1 MRISKRQL
9 KRIIREEYSKLR
21 HQGLIRE
28 MRDGMPPF
36 PFGSDADPDV
46 ISAMFDAGETDYYE
60 GQYGD
65 SLPPN
70 AGPEMKSAYDDGYA
84 VAKHEDTYADNY
96 EPEDY
101 LRPRGKSIRVTPM
114 DESRILRAV
123 RRKIRR

>member
-1 MRISKRQL
+1 MKISKRQL

-28 MRDGMPPF
+28 MRNGMPHPGR
-36 PFGSDADPDV
+36 GSEADPDV
-46 ISAMFDAGETDYYE
+46 ISVMFDVGQDDYIE

-65 SLPPN
+65 SLPPD
-70 AGPEMKSAYDDGYA
+70 ASPEMKEAYDDGYA
-84 VAKHEDTYADNY
+84 YAKHEDTYADNY

-101 LRPRGKSIRVTPM
+101 LFPQRGSIRVTPM

>member
-28 MRDGMPPF
+28 MHDGMPHSS
-36 PFGSDADPDV
+36 GDVESD
-46 ISAMFDAGETDYYE
+46 MFNAGQDDYIE

-84 VAKHEDTYADNY
+84 YAKHEDTYADNY

-101 LRPRGKSIRVTPM
+101 LFPQRGSIRVTPM